1 MKNIHSVPYE
11 NLVFSCL
18 IYYNIPVLFKTINFP
33 KVLIFQNLYQ
43 FSRMLFAWILIACM
57 VDKAVLIKLSV
68 FDSPPALKNILRLE
82 NSLTKYLVRIR
93 LQKARDVTSLNQA
106 IDKSFKQK
114 RWNMVHSADHLL
126 TRKITTHL
134 LLERLRLEN
143 YVKQQITDSFVLKES
158 NKDIFSGA
166 AFGLSLIQ
174 NIYNVSID
182 SITNGSVVASNN
194 EMAVKSRQKW
204 KENLSCFDFIILS
217 LFAFKVSWYK
227 NALKYLSFA
236 SECIDTSNPSNL
248 EAYVAKY
255 QNTLDLL
262 HHIAQKAIVLQ
273 QENDEFEF
281 NSRFL
286 PFTTARF
293 DHEYC

>member
-1 MKNIHSVPYE
+1 MIDNTMP
-11 NLVFSCL
+11 
-18 IYYNIPVLFKTINFP
+18 
-33 KVLIFQNLYQ
+33 
-43 FSRMLFAWILIACM
+43 
-57 VDKAVLIKLSV
+57 IKLSV

-82 NSLTKYLVRIR
+82 NSLNKYLVRIR
-93 LQKARDVTSLNQA
+93 LHKKRDVTSLNQG

-134 LLERLRLEN
+134 LLKRLRLEN
-143 YVKQQITDSFVLKES
+143 YIKQQINDTFVLKES

-182 SITNGSVVASNN
+182 SMANGSVVVSNN
-194 EMAVKSRQKW
+194 EIAVKSWKKW
-204 KENLSCFDFIILS
+204 KEKLSCFDFIILS
-217 LFAFKVSWYK
+217 LFALKVSWYK

-248 EAYVAKY
+248 ELYVAKY

-281 NSRFL
+281 KSRFL